1 MDHVISAFLEYGLLG
16 VVCLVALW
24 FALKKDREAKALSEE
39 KDELHKHYSERME
52 KQATDTKS
60 EIIALEERYIT
71 KAETWMQQY
80 HANAGAQTEA
90 LAELAGLIADFERT
104 RKAARNSHE

>member
-16 VVCLVALW
+16 VVALAALW
-24 FALKKDREAKALSEE
+24 FALKKDRALTISVDE
-39 KDELHKHYSERME
+39 KDALHKHYSTRME
-52 KQATDTKS
+52 KAAKEAKA

-80 HANAGAQTEA
+80 HANAGAQTDA
-90 LAELAGLIADFERT
+90 LAALATLIADFERQRERMKGT
-104 RKAARNSHE
+104 NR